1 MAMKQACTP
10 INNLTPVL
18 FGLKGV
24 LMITSGNRVQ
34 KKLIEIV
41 MFIVGMLMYHVNI
54 FGKRDLDELN
64 RKLFDL
70 MTFISE
76 DEEE

>member
-1 MAMKQACTP
+1 
-10 INNLTPVL
+10 
-18 FGLKGV
+18 
-24 LMITSGNRVQ
+24 MITSGNRVQ

-70 MTFISE
+70 MTFINE

>member
-1 MAMKQACTP
+1 
-10 INNLTPVL
+10 
-18 FGLKGV
+18 
-24 LMITSGNRVQ
+24 MITSGNRVQ

-41 MFIVGMLMYHVNI
+41 MFMVGMLMYHVNI

-64 RKLFDL
+64 QKLFDL
-70 MTFISE
+70 MTFINE

>member
-1 MAMKQACTP
+1 MAMKQACIQISNQIP
-10 INNLTPVL
+10 GL
-18 FGLKGV
+18 FGLRGV

-70 MTFISE
+70 MTFINE